1 MNLKKRRNTELPDL
15 LKTLT
20 SASLPVKRQAGRKRR
35 IRLVQEPYHKE
46 SSMFCLRCGGMMVV
60 ERFQDI
66 RDRTGQGSEVLRCVL
81 CGELL
86 DPVIILNRSRGG
98 APARRWRPKLVRA

>member
-1 MNLKKRRNTELPDL
+1 MNPKKKRTTTPPDL
-15 LKTLT
+15 LKIRT
-20 SASLPVKRQAGRKRR
+20 SASLPVKRRAGRKRK
-35 IRLVQEPYHKE
+35 IRLIPAPYHKE

-86 DPVIILNRSRGG
+86 DPVILLNRSRGM